1 VFLVKKFLTIF
12 FSSALALAIF
22 SGCNA
27 DDNNDAAQDNND
39 QQLGAGEN
47 DGGAAGT
54 MPAGEQ
60 SPLVSGEVEA
70 VADDSVTINVDGES
84 KTFTL
89 SEDAKAQVSDG
100 KVSVGDSVQFHT
112 FSIGSSTLTVD
123 SFLNVE

>member
-1 VFLVKKFLTIF
+1 MKKFLTIL
-12 FSSALALAIF
+12 FSSALALAVI
-22 SGCNA
+22 SGCSA
-27 DDNNDAAQDNND
+27 DDNKAQNDDN
-39 QQLGAGEN
+39 QELGAGEN

-60 SPLVSGEVEA
+60 SPLVSGKVEA
-70 VADDSVTINVDGES
+70 VAGDSVTINVNGES
-84 KTFTL
+84 TTFTL
-89 SEDAKAQVSDG
+89 SEDAKAQVEAG